1 MYSKQFTIR
10 WADLDANVHMRHSA
24 YNDYAAQTRL
34 MFMAERGFGMDWF
47 KIHKVSPVILREET
61 VFLKEISGNE
71 TITIDIQLTNMSRD
85 GARWSFMNRFFK
97 ENGTLSAR
105 LVVDG
110 AWIDLEKRKLTAPPA
125 ELLQLFEVVDKSE
138 DFRWIEKP

>member
-1 MYSKQFTIR
+1 MYSKNYTVR

-34 MFMAERGFGMDWF
+34 LFMAEKGFGMSWF
-47 KIHKVSPVILREET
+47 KEHNVSPIILREET
-61 VFLKEISGNE
+61 VFLKEIAGNE
-71 TITIDIQLTNMSRD
+71 TINIDVRLLRMSKD

-97 ENGTLSAR
+97 ESGVLSAQ

-110 AWIDLEKRKLTAPPA
+110 AWMNLQTRKLTAPPA
-125 ELLQLFEVVDKSE
+125 ELLQLFDLVEKCEGFS
-138 DFRWIEKP
+138 WIEK

>member
-1 MYSKQFTIR
+1 MYSKNYTVR

-34 MFMAERGFGMDWF
+34 LFMAEKGFGMSWF
-47 KIHKVSPVILREET
+47 KEHNVSPIILREET
-61 VFLKEISGNE
+61 VFLKEIAGNE
-71 TITIDIQLTNMSRD
+71 TINIDVRLLRMSKD

-97 ENGTLSAR
+97 ESGILSAQ

-110 AWIDLEKRKLTAPPA
+110 AWMNLQTRKLTAPPA
-125 ELLQLFEVVDKSE
+125 ELLQLFDLVEKCEGFS
-138 DFRWIEKP
+138 WIEK